1 MNLSKCLERNVNFY
15 GGEADIWAM
24 SGSDLEFH
32 SSPKRR
38 ERGVAMYFSNS
49 RSHLSDLES

>member
-1 MNLSKCLERNVNFY
+1 MNLSKCLVRNVNFY

-32 SSPKRR
+32 SFPKRR
-38 ERGVAMYFSNS
+38 ERGVAMYFSYS